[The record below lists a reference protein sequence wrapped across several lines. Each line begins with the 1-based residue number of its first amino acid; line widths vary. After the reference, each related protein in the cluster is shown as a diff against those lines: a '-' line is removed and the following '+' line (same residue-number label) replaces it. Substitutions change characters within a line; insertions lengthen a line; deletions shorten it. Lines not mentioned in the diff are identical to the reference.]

1 MGHNVI
7 FLDVDGTLTDY
18 ENHIPAS
25 AVHAI
30 RRARANGHLVYI
42 CTGRSKAEV
51 YEEIWAIGLDGM
63 IGGSRR
69 LAEGARTG
77 VLSGM
82 QQRTVRQ
89 CAF

>member
-30 RRARANGHLVYI
+30 RQARANGHLVYI
-42 CTGRSKAEV
+42 CTGRSKAE
-51 YEEIWAIGLDGM
+51 EIGRAH
-63 IGGSRR
+63 
-69 LAEGARTG
+69 
-77 VLSGM
+77 V
-82 QQRTVRQ
+82 
-89 CAF
+89 